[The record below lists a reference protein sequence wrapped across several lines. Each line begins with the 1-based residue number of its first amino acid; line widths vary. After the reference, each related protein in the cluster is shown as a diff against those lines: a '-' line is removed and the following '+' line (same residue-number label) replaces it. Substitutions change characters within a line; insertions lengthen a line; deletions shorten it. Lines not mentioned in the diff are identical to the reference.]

1 MFSTV
6 PGFDSPKA
14 ALRSE
19 KDVYVSASAATA
31 ELLNRNPKGESF
43 ASAGDDMFLVELLA
57 AGRNWRNGGV

>member
-19 KDVYVSASAATA
+19 KDVYVSASAATT
-31 ELLNRNPKGESF
+31 ELLKRNPNGKSF
-43 ASAGDDMFLVELLA
+43 SSSSDDMFMARLLVP
-57 AGRNWRNGGV
+57 GTN

>member
-19 KDVYVSASAATA
+19 KDVYVSARARVT

-43 ASAGDDMFLVELLA
+43 PSVIDDMFMTRLPVT
-57 AGRNWRNGGV
+57 GKN